1 MAHLVRA
8 GSTLIRQ
15 VDEHRTKVTATPGDI
30 DGINRYRSI
39 EFDAKTS
46 KWLKP
51 ILEACDDPRIASLDD
66 GEKSHLVVRF
76 VGTVKADDPSLFA
89 LDEADAVLNPKP

>member
-8 GSTLIRQ
+8 GITLVEQ
-15 VDEHRTKVTATPGDI
+15 VDQRRSKVTHTTGDL
-30 DGINRYRSI
+30 DGISRFRSL

-51 ILEACDDPRIASLDD
+51 ILEACADPRIASLDD
-66 GEKSHLVVRF
+66 GEKGHLIVRF
-76 VGTVKADDPSLFA
+76 VGTVKADDPTPFA
-89 LDEADAVLNPKP
+89 LDEADKVLNP